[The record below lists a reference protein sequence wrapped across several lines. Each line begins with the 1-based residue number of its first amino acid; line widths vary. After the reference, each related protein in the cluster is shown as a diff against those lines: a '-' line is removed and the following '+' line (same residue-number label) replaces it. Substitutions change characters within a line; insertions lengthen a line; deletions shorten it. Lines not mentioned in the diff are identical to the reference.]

1 MLMSENS
8 SSNAAGTVA
17 NRSWRMPDTLL
28 IVFGVL
34 LLSAALTLFLPRG
47 FYETT
52 PDPETGRK
60 LLIADSYQTANE
72 GKPQPVALFADG
84 ENTSLLGAFFDG
96 MTSGS
101 RNGSAIGVIIFIL
114 MVGGS
119 FGVLIRTGAI
129 DEGLKAL
136 IGKLQHRA
144 RLLLPI
150 MAVLFSL
157 GGAVFGMSEEAM
169 AFAMFLVPL
178 VRLLGYDAITGVL
191 LTYGASQIGFATSWM
206 NPFSVAIAQSIA
218 GLPPLSGATFRLC
231 MWIAFTAIYIAWFMW
246 RAERLRRQQT
256 EPVNTLSNAPAV
268 THAFSTGHA
277 LVVLT
282 LFAGMAWIIWGV
294 LTEGYYLREIAT
306 QFFVMAIVALT
317 IGTVFKLNGAG
328 INDYVESFKTG
339 AAQLLPAALVVGVAQ
354 GIILMLGGA
363 QPDKPS
369 VINTLLHHAASAIA
383 GHGEMFAAQAMLVF
397 QSGFNFFVTS
407 GSGQAALTMPLMAP
421 LSDLVGVSRQ
431 VAVLAFQL
439 GDGLAH
445 LFYPT
450 SPALMGTLAIAGVEF
465 LVWLRA
471 MWSLWLLLT
480 LMSIGTM
487 AIAVWLGF

>member
-1 MLMSENS
+1 MSVES
-8 SSNAAGTVA
+8 PSVMSA
-17 NRSWRMPDTLL
+17 NRTWRMPDTLL

-60 LLIADSYQTANE
+60 LLIADSYQTAHGGE
-72 GKPQPVALFADG
+72 PQPVALFTDG

-136 IGKLQHRA
+136 IGRLQHRA
-144 RLLLPI
+144 RLLLPV

-178 VRLLGYDAITGVL
+178 VRMLGYDAITGVL

-218 GLPPLSGATFRLC
+218 GLPPLSGAGFRLA
-231 MWIAFTAIYIAWFMW
+231 MWVAFTVLYIAWFMW
-246 RAERLRRQQT
+246 RAERLRRQRT
-256 EPVNTLSNAPAV
+256 EPVMVPMLQHT
-268 THAFSTGHA
+268 FSRGHA

-282 LFAGMAWIIWGV
+282 LFLGMAWIIWGV

-306 QFFVMAIVALT
+306 QFFVIAIVALI
-317 IGTVFKLNGAG
+317 IGSVFKLNDAG
-328 INDYVESFKTG
+328 INEYVDAFKTG

-363 QPDKPS
+363 QPDRPS
-369 VINTLLHHAASAIA
+369 VINTLLHHAANAIA
-383 GHGEMFAAQAMLVF
+383 GHGEMFSAQAMLVF

-431 VAVLAFQL
+431 VSVLAFQL

-450 SPALMGTLAIAGVEF
+450 SPALMGTLVIAGVEF
-465 LVWLRA
+465 LAWLRA

-480 LMSIGTM
+480 VMSVTTM
-487 AIAVWLGF
+487 AIAVWVGF